1 MLLYFDLT
9 PSLNTLSRFRLV
21 TKVRPVLNDPFL
33 FQLVSSFPLLD
44 SNQRDWSIDSGIPVV
59 GLLTNVLF
67 YLYLDDFDR
76 EIINLFPSINYAR
89 FLHAAIFAITQQSQS
104 AASVLASVDKI
115 ENILR
120 LVVDQ
125 ENKFI

>member
-1 MLLYFDLT
+1 M
-9 PSLNTLSRFRLV
+9 
-21 TKVRPVLNDPFL
+21 
-33 FQLVSSFPLLD
+33 
-44 SNQRDWSIDSGIPVV
+44 V

-120 LVVDQ
+120 VVVDQ
-125 ENKFI
+125 ADL

>member
-1 MLLYFDLT
+1 M
-9 PSLNTLSRFRLV
+9 
-21 TKVRPVLNDPFL
+21 
-33 FQLVSSFPLLD
+33 
-44 SNQRDWSIDSGIPVV
+44 

-120 LVVDQ
+120 VVVDQ
-125 ENKFI
+125 ADLWSEVVGTRGLIEDQKCSRRGLIEDQKWS